1 MRHACIVHRIKHHLR
16 VRKIRP
22 LAAGLGFV
30 ALSVEFYRKRDDRTA
45 RRVFLGSITYLP
57 VVLLAM
63 TLDRGPVSIEA
74 FFRGRGDATVQTIP
88 EPLKAT
94 P

>member
-1 MRHACIVHRIKHHLR
+1 
-16 VRKIRP
+16 
-22 LAAGLGFV
+22 
-30 ALSVEFYRKRDDRTA
+30 
-45 RRVFLGSITYLP
+45 VFLGSITYLP

-63 TLDRGPVSIEA
+63 TLDRGPVTLEA